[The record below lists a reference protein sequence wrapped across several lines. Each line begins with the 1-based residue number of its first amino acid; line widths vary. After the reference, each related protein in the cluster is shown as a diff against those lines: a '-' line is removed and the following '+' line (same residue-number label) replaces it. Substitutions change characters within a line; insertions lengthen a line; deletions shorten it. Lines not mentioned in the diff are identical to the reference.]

1 MRRSRRK
8 TNTRRRINTK
18 RILRKK
24 NSLRRSKRYSKK
36 NIRKKINTKK
46 RNTKSRIR
54 SRNRVNKR
62 NTKRIR
68 RKRRVMKGGAPA
80 TGDSLEDP
88 PSIEGQSI
96 RKDPSFVFEEP
107 TDPDSSLDSTSQYD
121 SSSVAD
127 ALFEPEPQAAQF
139 KRVSVSMTINTD
151 IVMRYLEGLLNGA
164 SHYSHTS
171 YPNCHLNPSKRN
183 LAEMFEVQGE
193 TCNQLDIYRIDDD
206 TIGVNV
212 SKIAIVEEHI
222 DTNFNYMMKS
232 AERAFPELLR
242 RRGGGPNSTNS
253 TVAVPQGDEDIGE
266 ALLYWAE
273 TLGIEVFFVI
283 ILAWMVEQTLEW
295 LRWQIPRVIRMLA
308 YPINLIISRK
318 EDHARV
324 EVKIPRE
331 LMIQLEQA
339 QSPKEE
345 QQLALEVMM
354 RLSEYLNSVE
364 INDELLN
371 TPEKRMIFIRNFRAT
386 EHNIREK
393 RESLEEISRTESDPN
408 SPLLDPSQYENPLY
422 HVVVEDVEEGED

>member
-36 NIRKKINTKK
+36 NTKKRNTKK
-46 RNTKSRIR
+46 INTKSRIR

-80 TGDSLEDP
+80 PALP
-88 PSIEGQSI
+88 PPIEEQSI
-96 RKDPSFVFEEP
+96 REDPSFVFDEP
-107 TDPDSSLDSTSQYD
+107 TDPDSSLESQDDSLH
-121 SSSVAD
+121 VAD
-127 ALFEPEPQAAQF
+127 ESFEPEPQAEQLN
-139 KRVSVSMTINTD
+139 RVSVSRTFNTD
-151 IVMRYLEGLLNGA
+151 IVMRYLKGLLNGA
-164 SHYSHTS
+164 EDYSHTS
-171 YPNCHLNPSKRN
+171 YPNCHLNI
-183 LAEMFEVQGE
+183 AEMFEVQGE
-193 TCNQLDIYRIDDD
+193 TCNKLDIHRIDDD
-206 TIGVNV
+206 TIQVYV
-212 SKIAIVEEHI
+212 SEIHIVKDQI
-222 DTNFNYMMKS
+222 DTNFEYMIES
-232 AERAFPELLR
+232 ANRAFPELLR
-242 RRGGGPNSTNS
+242 SRGGGLNSTNT
-253 TVAVPQGDEDIGE
+253 TVAVPQGDEGIDE
-266 ALLYWAE
+266 VLAYWVA

-308 YPINLIISRK
+308 HPVNLILIK
-318 EDHARV
+318 IKNDNTITV

-331 LMIQLEQA
+331 LMMQLEQA

-345 QQLALEVMM
+345 QKLAAQVMM

-364 INDELLN
+364 ISDELQN
-371 TPEKRMIFIRNFRAT
+371 TEEKCMELIRLFRVT
-386 EHNIREK
+386 EHNN
-393 RESLEEISRTESDPN
+393 RESRERLEGIPRTESDPE
-408 SPLLDPSQYENPLY
+408 SPPLDPSQYENPLY